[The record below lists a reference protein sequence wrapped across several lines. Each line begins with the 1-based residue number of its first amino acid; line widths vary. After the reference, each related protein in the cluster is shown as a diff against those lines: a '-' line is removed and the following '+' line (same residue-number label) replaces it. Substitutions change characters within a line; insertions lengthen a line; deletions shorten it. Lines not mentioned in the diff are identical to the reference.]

1 MHPSLEAFALAAGL
15 LALGAALVHRF
26 GFPPLPVYL
35 LTGLVVG
42 ERLPVEDL
50 EPLPSLGRLLLLF
63 SVGLEFGP
71 DRLREL
77 SGKALRAGFFDALA
91 LPLGFLL
98 GLLAGLD
105 LRGALLL
112 AGVIYISSSAVIVK
126 LIIDLRRAANPESE
140 VVLGVLVLE
149 DLVIALLLALLGG
162 QGPAGFLGGVALALA
177 YFLFARF
184 LGPRLVRFMEG
195 LSDELVLLLG
205 AAFTAGTAL
214 LFHAVGASE
223 GVGAFLSGV
232 IAAGLGLRERFEHLF
247 GPVRDLGV
255 ALFFLVVGAEA
266 LGLLRGLTPWAVGLV
281 LLGLL
286 LQLPLNHLGGARAGL
301 GRKRRLY
308 SALYL
313 VPRGEFNLVLGAL
326 ALGQGYPLVAQVAV
340 LLVLVSIPL
349 GALLIRYAPE
359 IAQALYPEA
368 RPRKRAKRAEGSP
381 VK

>member
-50 EPLPSLGRLLLLF
+50 EPLPSLGLLLLLF

-177 YFLFARF
+177 YFLCARF

-286 LQLPLNHLGGARAGL
+286 LKLPLNHLGGARAGL

>member
-35 LTGLVVG
+35 LTGLLMG
-42 ERLPVEDL
+42 HRLPVEEL
-50 EPLPSLGRLLLLF
+50 EPLPSLGLLLLLF

-71 DRLREL
+71 DRLKEL
-77 SGKALRAGFFDALA
+77 SGRATRAGLYDALA

-105 LRGALLL
+105 ARGAALL
-112 AGVIYISSSAVIVK
+112 AGIIYISSSAVIVK

-162 QGPAGFLGGVALALA
+162 HGPGGVLAGVLLALA
-177 YFLFARF
+177 YLAFARL
-184 LGPRLVRFMEG
+184 LGPHLVRLMESF
-195 LSDELVLLLG
+195 SDELVLLLG
-205 AAFTAGTAL
+205 AAFTTGTAL
-214 LFHAVGASE
+214 LFHALGASE
-223 GVGAFLSGV
+223 GVGAFLSGM
-232 IAAGLGLRERFEHLF
+232 IAASLGLRERLEHLF

-266 LGLLRGLTPWAVGLV
+266 TGLLRGLTPVGAGLA

-286 LQLPLNHLGGARAGL
+286 LKLPLNHLGGARAGL

-308 SALYL
+308 AALYL
-313 VPRGEFNLVLGAL
+313 VPRGEFNLVLGSLAL
-326 ALGQGYPLVAQVAV
+326 AQGYPLVAQVAV
-340 LLVLVSIPL
+340 LMVLLSVPL
-349 GALLIRYAPE
+349 GALLIRFAPE
-359 IAQALYPEA
+359 IGQALFSKEKKRPVSA
-368 RPRKRAKRAEGSP
+368 RPG
-381 VK
+381 

>member
-50 EPLPSLGRLLLLF
+50 EPLPSLGLLLLLF

-247 GPVRDLGV
+247 GPVRDL
-255 ALFFLVVGAEA
+255 
-266 LGLLRGLTPWAVGLV
+266 
-281 LLGLL
+281 
-286 LQLPLNHLGGARAGL
+286 
-301 GRKRRLY
+301 
-308 SALYL
+308 S
-313 VPRGEFNLVLGAL
+313 
-326 ALGQGYPLVAQVAV
+326 
-340 LLVLVSIPL
+340 
-349 GALLIRYAPE
+349 LIH
-359 IAQALYPEA
+359 I
-368 RPRKRAKRAEGSP
+368 
-381 VK
+381 

>member
-35 LTGLVVG
+35 LTGLLMG
-42 ERLPVEDL
+42 HRLPVEEL
-50 EPLPSLGRLLLLF
+50 EPLPSLGLLLLLF

-71 DRLREL
+71 DRLKEL
-77 SGKALRAGFFDALA
+77 SGRATRAGFYDALA

-105 LRGALLL
+105 ARGAALL
-112 AGVIYISSSAVIVK
+112 AGIIYVSSSAVIVK

-162 QGPAGFLGGVALALA
+162 HGPGGVLAGVLLALA
-177 YFLFARF
+177 YLAFARL
-184 LGPRLVRFMEG
+184 LGPHLVRLMESF
-195 LSDELVLLLG
+195 SDELVLLLG
-205 AAFTAGTAL
+205 AAFTTGTAL
-214 LFHAVGASE
+214 LFHALGASE
-223 GVGAFLSGV
+223 GVGAFLSGM
-232 IAAGLGLRERFEHLF
+232 IAASLGLRERLEHLF

-266 LGLLRGLTPWAVGLV
+266 TGLLRGLTPVGAGLA

-286 LQLPLNHLGGARAGL
+286 LKLPLNHLGGARAGL

-308 SALYL
+308 AALYL
-313 VPRGEFNLVLGAL
+313 VPRGEFNLVLGSLAL
-326 ALGQGYPLVAQVAV
+326 AQGYPLVAQVAV
-340 LLVLVSIPL
+340 LMVLLSVPL
-349 GALLIRYAPE
+349 GALLIRFAPE
-359 IAQALYPEA
+359 IGQALFPKEKKRPVSA
-368 RPRKRAKRAEGSP
+368 RPG
-381 VK
+381 

>member
-35 LTGLVVG
+35 LTGLLMG
-42 ERLPVEDL
+42 HRLPVEEL
-50 EPLPSLGRLLLLF
+50 EPLPSLGLLLLLF

-71 DRLREL
+71 DRLKEL
-77 SGKALRAGFFDALA
+77 SGRATRAGLYDALA

-105 LRGALLL
+105 ARGAALL
-112 AGVIYISSSAVIVK
+112 AGIIYISSSAVIVK

-162 QGPAGFLGGVALALA
+162 HGPGGVLAGVLLALA
-177 YFLFARF
+177 YLAFARL
-184 LGPRLVRFMEG
+184 LGPHLVRLMESF
-195 LSDELVLLLG
+195 SDELVLLLG
-205 AAFTAGTAL
+205 AAFTTGTAL
-214 LFHAVGASE
+214 LFHALGASE
-223 GVGAFLSGV
+223 GVGAFLSGM
-232 IAAGLGLRERFEHLF
+232 IAASLGLRERLEHLF

-266 LGLLRGLTPWAVGLV
+266 TGLLRGLTPVGAGLA

-286 LQLPLNHLGGARAGL
+286 LKLPLNYLGGARAGL

-308 SALYL
+308 AALYL
-313 VPRGEFNLVLGAL
+313 VPRGEFNLVLGSLAL
-326 ALGQGYPLVAQVAV
+326 AQGYPLVAQVAV
-340 LLVLVSIPL
+340 LMVLLSVPL
-349 GALLIRYAPE
+349 GALLIRFAPE
-359 IAQALYPEA
+359 IGQALFSKEKKRPVSA
-368 RPRKRAKRAEGSP
+368 RPG
-381 VK
+381 

>member
-50 EPLPSLGRLLLLF
+50 EPLPSLGLLLLLF

-184 LGPRLVRFMEG
+184 LGPRLGRFMAG

-286 LQLPLNHLGGARAGL
+286 LKLPLNHLGGARAGL
-301 GRKRRLY
+301 GRTRRLY

>member
-35 LTGLVVG
+35 LTGLLMG
-42 ERLPVEDL
+42 HRLPVEEL
-50 EPLPSLGRLLLLF
+50 EPLPSLGLLLLLF

-71 DRLREL
+71 DRLKEL
-77 SGKALRAGFFDALA
+77 SGRATRAGLYDALA

-105 LRGALLL
+105 ARGAALL
-112 AGVIYISSSAVIVK
+112 AGIIYVSSSAVIVK

-162 QGPAGFLGGVALALA
+162 HGPGGVLAGVLLALA
-177 YFLFARF
+177 YLAFARL
-184 LGPRLVRFMEG
+184 LGPHLVRLMESF
-195 LSDELVLLLG
+195 SDELVLLLG
-205 AAFTAGTAL
+205 AAFTTSTAL
-214 LFHAVGASE
+214 LFHALGASE
-223 GVGAFLSGV
+223 GVGAFLSGM
-232 IAAGLGLRERFEHLF
+232 IAASLGLRERLEHLF

-266 LGLLRGLTPWAVGLV
+266 TGLLRGLTPVGAGLA

-286 LQLPLNHLGGARAGL
+286 LKLPLNHLGGARAGL

-308 SALYL
+308 AALYL
-313 VPRGEFNLVLGAL
+313 VPRGEFNLVLGSLAL
-326 ALGQGYPLVAQVAV
+326 AQGYPLVAQVAV
-340 LLVLVSIPL
+340 LMVLLSVPL
-349 GALLIRYAPE
+349 GALLIRFAPE
-359 IAQALYPEA
+359 IGQALFPKEKKRPVSA
-368 RPRKRAKRAEGSP
+368 RPG
-381 VK
+381 

>member
-50 EPLPSLGRLLLLF
+50 EPLPSLGLLLLLF

-286 LQLPLNHLGGARAGL
+286 LKLPLNHLGGARAGL
-301 GRKRRLY
+301 GRKRRRY
-308 SALYL
+308 RALYL
-313 VPRGEFNLVLGAL
+313 LPRGEFNLVLGAL

>member
-35 LTGLVVG
+35 LTGLLMG
-42 ERLPVEDL
+42 HRLPVEEL
-50 EPLPSLGRLLLLF
+50 EPLPSLGLLLLLF

-71 DRLREL
+71 DRLKEL
-77 SGKALRAGFFDALA
+77 SGRATRAGLYDALA

-105 LRGALLL
+105 ARGAALL
-112 AGVIYISSSAVIVK
+112 AGIIYISSSAVIVK

-162 QGPAGFLGGVALALA
+162 HGPGGVLAGVLLALA
-177 YFLFARF
+177 YLAFARL
-184 LGPRLVRFMEG
+184 LGPHLVRLMENF
-195 LSDELVLLLG
+195 SDELVLLLG
-205 AAFTAGTAL
+205 AAFTTGTAL
-214 LFHAVGASE
+214 LFHALGASE
-223 GVGAFLSGV
+223 GVGAFLSGM
-232 IAAGLGLRERFEHLF
+232 IAASLGLRERLEHLF

-266 LGLLRGLTPWAVGLV
+266 TGLLRGLTPVGAGLA

-286 LQLPLNHLGGARAGL
+286 LKLPLNHLGGARAGL

-308 SALYL
+308 AALYL
-313 VPRGEFNLVLGAL
+313 VPRGEFNLVLGSLAL
-326 ALGQGYPLVAQVAV
+326 AQGYPLVAQVAV
-340 LLVLVSIPL
+340 LMVLLSVPL
-349 GALLIRYAPE
+349 GALLIRFAPE
-359 IAQALYPEA
+359 IGQALFPKEKKRPVSA
-368 RPRKRAKRAEGSP
+368 RPG
-381 VK
+381 

>member
-35 LTGLVVG
+35 LTGLLMG
-42 ERLPVEDL
+42 HRLPVEEL
-50 EPLPSLGRLLLLF
+50 EPLPSLGLLLLLF

-71 DRLREL
+71 DRLKEL
-77 SGKALRAGFFDALA
+77 SGRATRAGLYDALA

-105 LRGALLL
+105 ARGAALL
-112 AGVIYISSSAVIVK
+112 AGIIYISSSAVIVK

-162 QGPAGFLGGVALALA
+162 HGPGGVLAGVLLALA
-177 YFLFARF
+177 YLAFARL
-184 LGPRLVRFMEG
+184 LGPHLVRLMENF
-195 LSDELVLLLG
+195 SDELVLLLG
-205 AAFTAGTAL
+205 AAFTTGTAL
-214 LFHAVGASE
+214 LFHALGASE
-223 GVGAFLSGV
+223 GVGAFLSGM
-232 IAAGLGLRERFEHLF
+232 IAASLGLRERLEHLF

-266 LGLLRGLTPWAVGLV
+266 TGLLRGLTPVGAGLA

-286 LQLPLNHLGGARAGL
+286 LKLPLNHLGGARAGL

-308 SALYL
+308 AALYL
-313 VPRGEFNLVLGAL
+313 VPRGEFNLVLGSLAL
-326 ALGQGYPLVAQVAV
+326 AQGYPLVAQVAV
-340 LLVLVSIPL
+340 LMVLLSVPL
-349 GALLIRYAPE
+349 GALLIRFAPE
-359 IAQALYPEA
+359 IGQALFSTEKKRPVSA
-368 RPRKRAKRAEGSP
+368 RPG
-381 VK
+381 

>member
-50 EPLPSLGRLLLLF
+50 EPLPSLGLLLLLF

-77 SGKALRAGFFDALA
+77 SGKALRAWFFDALA

-286 LQLPLNHLGGARAGL
+286 LKLPLNHLGGARAGL

>member
-1 MHPSLEAFALAAGL
+1 M
-15 LALGAALVHRF
+15 
-26 GFPPLPVYL
+26 
-35 LTGLVVG
+35 
-42 ERLPVEDL
+42 
-50 EPLPSLGRLLLLF
+50 
-63 SVGLEFGP
+63 
-71 DRLREL
+71 
-77 SGKALRAGFFDALA
+77 
-91 LPLGFLL
+91 
-98 GLLAGLD
+98 
-105 LRGALLL
+105 
-112 AGVIYISSSAVIVK
+112 
-126 LIIDLRRAANPESE
+126 
-140 VVLGVLVLE
+140 
-149 DLVIALLLALLGG
+149 
-162 QGPAGFLGGVALALA
+162 
-177 YFLFARF
+177 
-184 LGPRLVRFMEG
+184 
-195 LSDELVLLLG
+195 
-205 AAFTAGTAL
+205 
-214 LFHAVGASE
+214 
-223 GVGAFLSGV
+223 GAFLSGV

-286 LQLPLNHLGGARAGL
+286 LKLPLNHLGGARAGL

>member
-1 MHPSLEAFALAAGL
+1 MHPSVEAFALAAGL

-35 LTGLVVG
+35 LTGLAVG
-42 ERLPVEDL
+42 EGLPVEEL
-50 EPLPSLGRLLLLF
+50 EPLPSLGLLLLLF

-77 SGKALRAGFFDALA
+77 SGKATRAGLYDALA

-105 LRGALLL
+105 LRGAALL

-149 DLVIALLLALLGG
+149 DLVVAFLLALLGG
-162 QGPAGFLGGVALALA
+162 HGAAGFLGGIALATL
-177 YFLFARF
+177 YLLFARY

-232 IAAGLGLRERFEHLF
+232 IAAGLGLRERLEHLF

-266 LGLLRGLTPWAVGLV
+266 LKLLKGLSPLAVGLV
-281 LLGLL
+281 VLGLFL
-286 LQLPLNHLGGARAGL
+286 KLPLNHLGGAQAGL

-313 VPRGEFNLVLGAL
+313 VPRGEFNLVLGSLAL
-326 ALGQGYPLVAQVAV
+326 AQGYPLVAQVAV
-340 LLVLVSIPL
+340 LLVLLSIPL

-359 IAQALYPEA
+359 LGERLYPRA
-368 RPRKRAKRAEGSP
+368 PRPRRVSS
-381 VK
+381 

>member
-15 LALGAALVHRF
+15 LALGAALVHRY

-50 EPLPSLGRLLLLF
+50 EPLPSLGLLLLLF

-112 AGVIYISSSAVIVK
+112 AGVVYISSSAVIVK

-149 DLVIALLLALLGG
+149 DLIIALLLALLGG
-162 QGPAGFLGGVALALA
+162 QGPVGFLGGVALALA
-177 YFLFARF
+177 YLLFARF

-232 IAAGLGLRERFEHLF
+232 IAAGLGLRERLEHLF

-286 LQLPLNHLGGARAGL
+286 LKLPLNHLGGARAGL

-326 ALGQGYPLVAQVAV
+326 ALQQGYPLVAQVAV
-340 LLVLVSIPL
+340 LLVLVSVPL
-349 GALLIRYAPE
+349 GALLIRYAPG

-368 RPRKRAKRAEGSP
+368 RPGKRAKRAEGSP
-381 VK
+381 VE

>member
-35 LTGLVVG
+35 LTGLLMG
-42 ERLPVEDL
+42 HRLPVEEL
-50 EPLPSLGRLLLLF
+50 EPLPSLGLLLLLF

-71 DRLREL
+71 DRLKEL
-77 SGKALRAGFFDALA
+77 SGRTTRAGLYDALA

-105 LRGALLL
+105 ARGAALL
-112 AGVIYISSSAVIVK
+112 AGIIYISSSAVIVK

-162 QGPAGFLGGVALALA
+162 HGPGGVLAGVLLALA
-177 YFLFARF
+177 YLAFARL
-184 LGPRLVRFMEG
+184 LGPHLVRLMESF
-195 LSDELVLLLG
+195 SDELVLLLG
-205 AAFTAGTAL
+205 AAFTTGTAL
-214 LFHAVGASE
+214 LFHALGASE
-223 GVGAFLSGV
+223 GVGAFLSGM
-232 IAAGLGLRERFEHLF
+232 IAASLGLRERLEHLF

-266 LGLLRGLTPWAVGLV
+266 TGLLRGLGPVGAGLA

-286 LQLPLNHLGGARAGL
+286 LKLPLNHLGGARAGL

-308 SALYL
+308 AALYL
-313 VPRGEFNLVLGAL
+313 LPRGEFNLVLGSLAL
-326 ALGQGYPLVAQVAV
+326 AQGYPLVAQVAV
-340 LLVLVSIPL
+340 LMVLLSVPL
-349 GALLIRYAPE
+349 GALLIRFAPE
-359 IAQALYPEA
+359 IGQALFPKEKKRPVSA
-368 RPRKRAKRAEGSP
+368 RPG
-381 VK
+381 

>member
-50 EPLPSLGRLLLLF
+50 EPLPSLGLLLLLF

-105 LRGALLL
+105 LKGALLL
-112 AGVIYISSSAVIVK
+112 AGVIYVSSSAVIVK
-126 LIIDLRRAANPESE
+126 LIVDLRRAANPESE
-140 VVLGVLVLE
+140 VVLGVSVLE
-149 DLVIALLLALLGG
+149 DLVILVLLALLGG
-162 QGPAGFLGGVALALA
+162 QGLHGFLLSLLLAAVYLG
-177 YFLFARF
+177 LARF
-184 LGPRLVRFMEG
+184 LGPPLVKTMEG
-195 LSDELVLLLG
+195 FSDELVLLLG
-205 AAFTAGTAL
+205 TAFTMGTAL
-214 LFHAVGASE
+214 LFQMAGASV
-223 GVGAFLSGV
+223 GLGAFLAGSL
-232 IAAGLGLRERFEHLF
+232 AASLGLRDRFEQLF

-255 ALFFLVVGAEA
+255 ALFFLVVGASA
-266 LGLLRGLTPWAVGLV
+266 RDLFQGLTPAVVALA

-286 LQLPLNHLGGARAGL
+286 MKLPLNYLGGARAGL

>member
-1 MHPSLEAFALAAGL
+1 MHPSVEAFALAAGL

-35 LTGLVVG
+35 LTGLLAG
-42 ERLPVEDL
+42 ERLPVEEL
-50 EPLPSLGRLLLLF
+50 EPLPSLGLLLLLF

-77 SGKALRAGFFDALA
+77 SGKATRAGLYDALA

-105 LRGALLL
+105 LKGAALL
-112 AGVIYISSSAVIVK
+112 AGVLYVSSSAVIVK

-149 DLVIALLLALLGG
+149 DLVVALLLALLGG
-162 QGPAGFLGGVALALA
+162 HGAGGFLGGVVMAAFYL
-177 YFLFARF
+177 LFARY

-205 AAFTAGTAL
+205 AAFTTGTAL

-223 GVGAFLSGV
+223 GVGAFLCGV
-232 IAAGLGLRERFEHLF
+232 IAAGLGLRERLEHLF

-255 ALFFLVVGAEA
+255 ALFFLVVGAQA
-266 LGLLRGLTPWAVGLV
+266 LKLLKGLTPLAVGLV
-281 LLGLL
+281 ASGLFL
-286 LQLPLNHLGGARAGL
+286 KLPLNHLGGARAGL
-301 GRKRRLY
+301 GKKRRLY

-313 VPRGEFNLVLGAL
+313 VPRGEFNLVLGNLAL
-326 ALGQGYPLVAQVAV
+326 AQGYPLVAQVAV
-340 LLVLVSIPL
+340 LLVLLSIPL

-359 IAQALYPEA
+359 IGERLYPKA
-368 RPRKRAKRAEGSP
+368 PKSKRVAPSRPG
-381 VK
+381 